1 MATRN
6 DRTIRRIIF
15 LDRETLPDE
24 IILKSFAFPNDLTVY
39 QRTLPGEVAGRIAE
53 ADIVITNK
61 VPVSGQALQSAP
73 RVKLIAVAATGTDI
87 IDIEA
92 CRKRG
97 IVVSNIRNYAINTVP
112 EHTFALILTLRRS
125 IVSYRGS
132 VLKGRWQEAGQF
144 CFFDHPI
151 RDLAGSTLGVIG
163 DGVLGKAVADL
174 GKAFGMR
181 VLFSDYKGTTGM
193 GPLYT
198 PFEQV
203 LRQSDVI
210 TLHTPLIPTTRNMI
224 GAAEFAVMERR
235 PLLINT
241 ARGGLVDEDALA
253 EALREGRLAGAA
265 FDVATIEPPPK
276 DHVLMRLL
284 ETPNFILTPHVA
296 WASREAIQSLADQLV
311 DNVDAFVAA
320 AKKHR
325 LLKTRL
331 GKTMDKGFTLSGSLE
346 RITHV
351 ETLAALALP
360 KSGGIHDLG
369 MELNGDIPHIPGFA
383 KFSIAFTQT
392 PEATG
397 KRTSD

>member
-53 ADIVITNK
+53 ADIVIANK

-125 IVSYRGS
+125 ILSYRDS

-235 PLLINT
+235 PLLINA

-253 EALREGRLAGAA
+253 EALREGRLAGAG

-284 ETPNFILTPHVA
+284 EMPNFILTPHVA

-311 DNVDAFVAA
+311 DNVDAFVA
-320 AKKHR
+320 
-325 LLKTRL
+325 
-331 GKTMDKGFTLSGSLE
+331 GK
-346 RITHV
+346 
-351 ETLAALALP
+351 P
-360 KSGGIHDLG
+360 KNIVC
-369 MELNGDIPHIPGFA
+369 
-383 KFSIAFTQT
+383 
-392 PEATG
+392 
-397 KRTSD
+397 